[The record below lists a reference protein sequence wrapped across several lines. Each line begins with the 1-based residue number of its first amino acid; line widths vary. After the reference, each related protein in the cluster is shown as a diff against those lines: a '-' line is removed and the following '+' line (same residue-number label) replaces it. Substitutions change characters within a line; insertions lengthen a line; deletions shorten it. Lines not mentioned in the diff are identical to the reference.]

1 MKKELFLVLAL
12 SSVAFT
18 AQAADGS
25 PQGPAG
31 SAYDTSTPATQST
44 TPTGQSAPT
53 TERSTGPS
61 GTEGGAS
68 VGKSSTGNDTFVRLD
83 KNGDGEIAHSEAKK
97 DKKLSK
103 HFRDADTDGNG
114 KISRTE
120 FETYAA
126 SGGTTGKAGGA
137 GSEGGSDV
145 SGKQGDDRVNLGG
158 SDPAATKPGNIEP
171 RSDLGGAVGASGAG
185 DKAKSDP
192 KASSNELLGPPHIS
206 GKENAAAATHTSVG
220 ASASGG
226 AAASGTQGDDR
237 VNLGGSDPGA
247 DKPGNISSRSDI
259 SDAGS
264 TGASTSGSSGAS
276 STGGAAVSGDQGDD
290 RVNLGGSDPASDKP
304 GNVVPR
310 TETSDA
316 ASSTGASTSGSSGAS
331 STGGAA
337 VSGDQGDDRVNLGG
351 SDPASDKPGNV
362 VPRTETGAG
371 SSSTGAAQSGATMT
385 GVAGEADLATT
396 FAALDTNADGK
407 ISRSEA
413 QKDPKLYK
421 KFKTA
426 DANSDG
432 NLDQKEYETSS
443 KM

>member
-18 AQAADGS
+18 AQAAEGS

-44 TPTGQSAPT
+44 TPTGQSAPS

-68 VGKSSTGNDTFVRLD
+68 VGTSASGSDAFARLD
-83 KNGDGEIAHSEAKK
+83 KNGDGEIAKDEAKK
-97 DKKLSK
+97 DKTLSK
-103 HFRDADTDGNG
+103 KFRDADTDGNG

-120 FETYAA
+120 YDTYAA
-126 SGGTTGKAGGA
+126 STGTTGKAGGA
-137 GSEGGSDV
+137 SSEGGADV

-158 SDPAATKPGNIEP
+158 SDPAASKPGNIEP

-185 DKAKSDP
+185 DTAKSDP

-206 GKENAAAATHTSVG
+206 GKET
-220 ASASGG
+220 SASSTHGSAVGSSAAGG
-226 AAASGTQGDDR
+226 AAVSGEQGDDR

-247 DKPGNISSRSDI
+247 DKPGNISSRTETSDPA
-259 SDAGS
+259 SSS
-264 TGASTSGSSGAS
+264 TGASASGSAGAS
-276 STGGAAVSGDQGDD
+276 SSGGAAVSGDQGDD
-290 RVNLGGSDPASDKP
+290 RVNLGGSDPA
-304 GNVVPR
+304 
-310 TETSDA
+310 A
-316 ASSTGASTSGSSGAS
+316 
-331 STGGAA
+331 
-337 VSGDQGDDRVNLGG
+337 
-351 SDPASDKPGNV
+351 DKPGNV
-362 VPRTETGAG
+362 VPRTETGSTG
-371 SSSTGAAQSGATMT
+371 SSATGAPASGTTMT

-413 QKDPKLYK
+413 QKDQKLYK

-432 NLDQKEYETSS
+432 SLDQKEYENSA